1 MKKHGRVILGMALIG
16 GTMLSVA
23 TGCVSLKAPDQV
35 YFDGGRRVADP
46 AEVPPTSSMPK
57 RGRSSPKPM
66 GKSATCAA
74 KSPTSKRTSANSK
87 PNATPAAAAGTTD

>member
-1 MKKHGRVILGMALIG
+1 LGMALIG

-46 AEVPPTSSMPK
+46 AEVPPTSSHAEARQKLAEAYGEIRHLRGEVADLEEDK
-57 RGRSSPKPM
+57 RELKAERDACRRGW
-66 GKSATCAA
+66 
-74 KSPTSKRTSANSK
+74 
-87 PNATPAAAAGTTD
+87 DD